1 MHGTK
6 QQTCRPYE
14 MPLTRSNFDLN
25 FSFPF
30 CIYLDR
36 KITILFLLFLPPPP
50 PFSSLFSYHVITVNY
65 GRDDDD
71 STTRLRIYVCFVQI
85 VQLPRDGKKKNCVRK
100 GRLYETYP
108 YKSARR
114 WPCRVLE
121 KSTYIIFFLIIAILY
136 YIFSKSNDQFD

>member
-36 KITILFLLFLPPPP
+36 KITILFLLFPPPP
-50 PFSSLFSYHVITVNY
+50 PFSSLFSYHVITVNETTMILRLDY
-65 GRDDDD
+65 G
-71 STTRLRIYVCFVQI
+71 STCVSCRLFSCLVMVKKELRLQRTKHTPIKVFLHAHAVSSKNLYVYNF
-85 VQLPRDGKKKNCVRK
+85 LPYNCH
-100 GRLYETYP
+100 
-108 YKSARR
+108 
-114 WPCRVLE
+114 
-121 KSTYIIFFLIIAILY
+121 IILY
-136 YIFSKSNDQFD
+136 FLEIEWSIRLNWL